1 MIVHLDGELL
11 LAEEAKVSAFDR
23 GFLFG
28 DGVYEG
34 LRAFDG
40 HVFAMRQHIERLSSG
55 LAECR
60 MEGFDPGRL
69 PALCDELLAANELED
84 AFLYWQITRGAPE
97 KPARTR
103 LSGPITPTV
112 LGFASPTPKVNRSTP
127 PGTKRI
133 ALAEDQR
140 WTRGHI
146 KSIALHGNVLAAID
160 AARAGHDDVVF
171 VRDGLVCEGT
181 STNVFLW
188 IDGRFVTPS
197 LESASMLAGV
207 TRRVLVEAGADVET
221 RPVRVDELRRAAEA
235 MLVGTLTTVAAIT
248 HLDGEPLG
256 VAGRS
261 GEPGEAARELMRR
274 LVSLIEHER
283 APARVE

>member
-1 MIVHLDGELL
+1 MIVHLNGELL
-11 LAEEAKVSAFDR
+11 PAEQAKVSAFDR

-40 HVFAMRQHIERLSSG
+40 HVFAMREHLERLRAG
-55 LAECR
+55 MEECR
-60 MEGFDPGRL
+60 MQGFDPAAL
-69 PALCDELLAANELED
+69 PALCEELLRANELEN
-84 AFLYWQITRGAPE
+84 AFLYWQITRGAPNPPE
-97 KPARTR
+97 RARVP
-103 LSGPITPTV
+103 GPMPPTIF
-112 LGFASPTPKVNRSTP
+112 GFARETPSVDPTTG
-127 PGTKRI
+127 PGAKRI
-133 ALAEDQR
+133 ALTPDTR

-160 AARAGHDDVVF
+160 ASHAGHDDVVF
-171 VRDGLVCEGT
+171 VRNGLVSEGT

-188 IDGRFVTPS
+188 DGGRFVTPS
-197 LESASMLAGV
+197 LESASMLGGV
-207 TRRVLVEAGADVET
+207 TRRVLVEAGPDVEV
-221 RPVRVDELRRAAEA
+221 RPVPVEELRAAPEA

-256 VAGRS
+256 VAGAT

-283 APARVE
+283 APAA